1 MSGDKAFRCK
11 KFPIR
16 GADIVKECSVK
27 HSALQGDCVE
37 IGLGQVRASKIC
49 AIKAGVGKV
58 AHGKICPFKGSKGQA
73 CFGKDGFFKPGLF
86 EQGSLEVG
94 VLGKKPLAVAG
105 DNACAGQIRA

>member
-16 GADIVKECSVK
+16 GADIVKKCSVK

-37 IGLGQVRASKIC
+37 IGLGQVRASQIC

-58 AHGKICPFKGSKGQA
+58 AHGKICPFKGSKGK
-73 CFGKDGFFKPGLF
+73 GKARTPQKLPF
-86 EQGSLEVG
+86 
-94 VLGKKPLAVAG
+94 
-105 DNACAGQIRA
+105 